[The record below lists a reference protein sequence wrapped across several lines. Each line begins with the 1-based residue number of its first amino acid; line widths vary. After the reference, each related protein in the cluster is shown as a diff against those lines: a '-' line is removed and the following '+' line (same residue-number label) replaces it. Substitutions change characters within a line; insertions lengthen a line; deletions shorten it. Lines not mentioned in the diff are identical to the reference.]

1 MIQRICS
8 KIQKLSNLIQGHIYG
23 KVVFTVQLE
32 MSIYM
37 AETPQCNI
45 SCIQILVSVFSLNL
59 CVLILDSTQYLSCLN
74 PILHHGYGKRLF
86 LMGWLLKSIS
96 GQFKH
101 KSCQQLTVSI
111 NHSRYIHTCHVI
123 GELPSYFA
131 LAGGHGISSITHS
144 GMTK

>member
-1 MIQRICS
+1 MARLS
-8 KIQKLSNLIQGHIYG
+8 SLSSQKCQFIWQKPLSVISAA
-23 KVVFTVQLE
+23 FTYE
-32 MSIYM
+32 
-37 AETPQCNI
+37 
-45 SCIQILVSVFSLNL
+45 ILVSVFSLNL
-59 CVLILDSTQYLSCLN
+59 SVLILDSTQYLSTQQLSCLN

-123 GELPSYFA
+123 GELPTYFA
-131 LAGGHGISSITHS
+131 LARGHGISSITHS
-144 GMTK
+144 EMTKQPIEK